1 MGKYYQ
7 AIRLGAPDKVTL
19 RRAATAPAAPTRDLH
34 AIVPEL
40 ADSGALVPRPVFPD
54 MPGTI
59 AKVPA
64 LRNLSE
70 RVAPQAA
77 VDNSMRLLVSG
88 CAAGEGTSTI
98 AAALAIDLSQ
108 RLNMRTLIV
117 DANLRSP
124 TLHRVFERPG
134 RASSAL
140 VLNGALQIQA
150 TSWPRL
156 DIANCCIDGD
166 DAERIAAMQELE
178 VLIGAYPATIVD
190 LGVVRL
196 DARTLPLAR
205 VNDPIIL
212 VVRRGLTKRTELST
226 TSAALRAANRG
237 VAGVIFNGA
246 AKSAKPGWRLSEH
259 E

>member
-7 AIRLGAPDKVTL
+7 AIRLGAPDKATL
-19 RRAATAPAAPTRDLH
+19 RRAATAPAPPTRDLH
-34 AIVPEL
+34 AMVPQSP
-40 ADSGALVPRPVFPD
+40 DSGALVLRPVFPD

-77 VDNSMRLLVSG
+77 IDNSMRLLVSG

-108 RLNMRTLIV
+108 RLNMRTLII

-124 TLHRVFERPG
+124 TLHRVFEGPSRS
-134 RASSAL
+134 SSAL

-156 DIANCCIDGD
+156 DLASCCIDGD
-166 DAERIAAMQELE
+166 DAERTAAM
-178 VLIGAYPATIVD
+178 
-190 LGVVRL
+190 
-196 DARTLPLAR
+196 
-205 VNDPIIL
+205 
-212 VVRRGLTKRTELST
+212 
-226 TSAALRAANRG
+226 
-237 VAGVIFNGA
+237 
-246 AKSAKPGWRLSEH
+246 
-259 E
+259 

>member
-7 AIRLGAPDKVTL
+7 AIRLGAPDKTPL
-19 RRAATAPAAPTRDLH
+19 RRAAAAPAPATRDLH
-34 AIVPEL
+34 AAVPQL
-40 ADSGALVPRPVFPD
+40 ADSGALVPRPVYPD

-59 AKVPA
+59 ARVPA

-77 VDNSMRLLVSG
+77 IDNSMRLLVSG
-88 CAAGEGTSTI
+88 CAPGEGTSTI

-124 TLHRVFERPG
+124 TLHRAFEGPG
-134 RASSAL
+134 ATGSAL
-140 VLNGALQIQA
+140 LLDGALQIQPTA
-150 TSWPRL
+150 WPRL
-156 DIANCCIDGD
+156 DLANCCIDGD

-178 VLIGAYPATIVD
+178 SLIGAYPATIVD

-205 VNDPIIL
+205 VDDPIIL

-226 TSAALRAANRG
+226 TAAALRAANRG

-246 AKSAKPGWRLSEH
+246 LTAKPGWRLFEY

>member
-1 MGKYYQ
+1 MLPQ
-7 AIRLGAPDKVTL
+7 LP
-19 RRAATAPAAPTRDLH
+19 
-34 AIVPEL
+34 
-40 ADSGALVPRPVFPD
+40 DSGALVPRPVFPD

-59 AKVPA
+59 AKLPG

-88 CAAGEGTSTI
+88 CSAGEGTSTI

-124 TLHRVFERPG
+124 TLHRVFEGPG

-156 DIANCCIDGD
+156 DLASCCVDGD

-178 VLIGAYPATIVD
+178 ALIDAYPATIVD

-205 VNDPIIL
+205 VSDPIIL
-212 VVRRGLTKRTELST
+212 VVRRGLTKRAELST

-246 AKSAKPGWRLSEH
+246 AQSAKPGWRLFEH

>member
-7 AIRLGAPDKVTL
+7 AIRLGAPDKATL
-19 RRAATAPAAPTRDLH
+19 RRASTTPAAPTRDLH
-34 AIVPEL
+34 VMVPQL
-40 ADSGALVPRPVFPD
+40 SDSGALVPRPLLPD

-124 TLHRVFERPG
+124 TLHRVFEGPG
-134 RASSAL
+134 RTGSAL

-156 DIANCCIDGD
+156 DLANCCIDGD

-178 VLIGAYPATIVD
+178 ALIGAYPATIVD

-226 TSAALRAANRG
+226 TSAALRAANRM

-246 AKSAKPGWRLSEH
+246 AQSVKPRWRLSEY

>member
-7 AIRLGAPDKVTL
+7 AIRLGAPDHATS
-19 RRAATAPAAPTRDLH
+19 RRAAAPTASPTRDLH
-34 AIVPEL
+34 TMVPQL
-40 ADSGALVPRPVFPD
+40 PDSGALVPRPVFPD

-59 AKVPA
+59 AKLPG

-88 CAAGEGTSTI
+88 CSAGEGTSTI

-124 TLHRVFERPG
+124 TLHRVFEGPG
-134 RASSAL
+134 RARSAL

-156 DIANCCIDGD
+156 DLANCCADGD

-178 VLIGAYPATIVD
+178 ALIDAYPATIVD

-212 VVRRGLTKRTELST
+212 VVRRGLTKRAELST

-246 AKSAKPGWRLSEH
+246 AQSAKPGWRLFEH

>member
-1 MGKYYQ
+1 MGKYHQ
-7 AIRLGAPDKVTL
+7 AIRLGSPDKTLL
-19 RRAATAPAAPTRDLH
+19 RRISGPSAQTRELHTTAIPAVT
-34 AIVPEL
+34 E
-40 ADSGALVPRPVFPD
+40 SGALIPRPVFPD

-59 AKVPA
+59 AQGQA

-88 CAAGEGTSTI
+88 CTPGEGTSTI

-108 RLNMRTLIV
+108 RLNTRTLLV
-117 DANLRSP
+117 DANLRNP
-124 TLHRVFERPG
+124 TLHRVFEGPRRTG
-134 RASSAL
+134 TAL

-150 TSWPRL
+150 TSWPKL
-156 DIANCCIDGD
+156 DLANCCFDGD
-166 DAERIAAMQELE
+166 DKERTDAMRELE
-178 VLIGAYPATIVD
+178 TLIGDYPATIVD
-190 LGVVRL
+190 LGVIRL

-205 VNDPIIL
+205 TNDPVIL
-212 VVRRGLTKRTELST
+212 VVRSGLTSRAELST

-246 AKSAKPGWRLSEH
+246 DRAAKPGWRLI
-259 E
+259 

>member
-7 AIRLGAPDKVTL
+7 AIRLGAPDKATL
-19 RRAATAPAAPTRDLH
+19 RRASTTPAAPTRDLH
-34 AIVPEL
+34 MMVPQL
-40 ADSGALVPRPVFPD
+40 SDSGALVPRPVFPD

-124 TLHRVFERPG
+124 TLHRVFEGPG
-134 RASSAL
+134 RTGSPL

-156 DIANCCIDGD
+156 DLASCCVDGD

-178 VLIGAYPATIVD
+178 ALIGAYPATIVD

-205 VNDPIIL
+205 INDPIIL

-226 TSAALRAANRG
+226 TSAALRAANRE

-246 AKSAKPGWRLSEH
+246 AQSAKPRWRWSEY

>member
-7 AIRLGAPDKVTL
+7 AIRLGAPEKATV
-19 RRAATAPAAPTRDLH
+19 RRPAGAPASPTRDLH
-34 AIVPEL
+34 AMLPQL
-40 ADSGALVPRPVFPD
+40 PDSGALVPRPVFPD
-54 MPGTI
+54 MPGAI
-59 AKVPA
+59 ARVPA

-77 VDNSMRLLVSG
+77 VDSSMRLLVSG

-124 TLHRVFERPG
+124 TLHRVFEGPG
-134 RASSAL
+134 RTSSAL

-156 DIANCCIDGD
+156 DLASCCIDGD
-166 DAERIAAMQELE
+166 DAERAAAMQELE
-178 VLIGAYPATIVD
+178 ALITAYPATIVD

-212 VVRRGLTKRTELST
+212 VVRRGLTKRSELST
-226 TSAALRAANRG
+226 SSAALRAANRG

-246 AKSAKPGWRLSEH
+246 AQSAKPGWRLFEH

>member
-7 AIRLGAPDKVTL
+7 AIRLGAPEKATL
-19 RRAATAPAAPTRDLH
+19 RRAAAAPASATRDLH
-34 AIVPEL
+34 AMVPQL
-40 ADSGALVPRPVFPD
+40 SDSGALVPRPVFPD

-70 RVAPQAA
+70 RVAPQAV

-108 RLNMRTLIV
+108 RLNVRTLIV

-124 TLHRVFERPG
+124 TLHRVFEGPG
-134 RASSAL
+134 RASPAV

-156 DIANCCIDGD
+156 DLANCCIDGD

-178 VLIGAYPATIVD
+178 ELITAYPATIVD

-212 VVRRGLTKRTELST
+212 VVRRGLTKRSELST
-226 TSAALRAANRG
+226 SSAALRAANRG

-246 AKSAKPGWRLSEH
+246 AQSAKPGWRLFEH